1 MMQSNSVE
9 DGAVSISQAARRDWM
24 YGGNSGS
31 DMDEVR
37 HPFFQL
43 FNEVDG
49 HWLSNRVVARRN
61 LRPFF

>member
-1 MMQSNSVE
+1 MF
-9 DGAVSISQAARRDWM
+9 
-24 YGGNSGS
+24 GGNSGS

-37 HPFFQL
+37 YPFFQL